1 MKEWLPPTRSSLDHS
16 MFSQSGWCSVL
27 PKHSFS
33 RSTEQIPELKSG
45 KTSTCPHVHSWHC
58 SQSCAHC
65 PQLFSAMNTSLGLC
79 WAEDGSS
86 CPCVTIQA
94 GHTPPPLRPP
104 TLQMPAPEKVPVFPH
119 SPTPP
124 GHTCLFPGP
133 SYRFF
138 YHDTYGSNVGPL
150 GRQWAEGRC
159 GEHHRAAEGSPSP
172 GSLLPALRHLRLV
185 PMCISRVDRDSAS
198 SAHEDTYRH
207 EDRT

>member
-1 MKEWLPPTRSSLDHS
+1 MKEWLLPTRSSLDHS
-16 MFSQSGWCSVL
+16 MFSRSGWCSVL

-94 GHTPPPLRPP
+94 GHTPPPPRPP
-104 TLQMPAPEKVPVFPH
+104 TLQMPAPEKVPVFPTH
-119 SPTPP
+119 QHLPVTPVSSQAPLIGSSIMTPT
-124 GHTCLFPGP
+124 
-133 SYRFF
+133 
-138 YHDTYGSNVGPL
+138 DQMW
-150 GRQWAEGRC
+150 GR
-159 GEHHRAAEGSPSP
+159 
-172 GSLLPALRHLRLV
+172 
-185 PMCISRVDRDSAS
+185 
-198 SAHEDTYRH
+198 
-207 EDRT
+207 